1 MHFERH
7 SRSST
12 TLALAILLLIT
23 SILLVW
29 QARVRLDD
37 FHVHQHELAKQSVE
51 GTAYQISSFINE
63 KKRRVANFTKYHAEL
78 ISHLAEDPDNEQ
90 LRQKLERIVAESF
103 PDYFAVTIANE
114 AGEVLLGNYELQ
126 VNEACQLDIQNYA
139 NDKHSYEVYIHPHVD
154 SYHFDVMA
162 PWNDSETKQGVFF
175 VSFKPQ
181 LLAELIANTQ
191 IHRHQLVVLRNDTPG
206 LIEVTAEGTRV
217 DLAEQSENFFLST
230 AQQNEILYLAHV
242 SGTLWDLVDIP
253 DPELAQEQAKTV
265 WGQTIILFLL
275 LALISTM
282 LLAFLKRAEKRRLI
296 SEQALFDATKQLQ
309 NALDFSNVSTWEL
322 NLSSG
327 EFSWSA
333 NAHSLFSSQP
343 PQTFSEYLESSHPN
357 DREIIQT
364 VINNCKTQA
373 TACHIEHRLLNQDK
387 SVRWVEITG
396 NLEPYK
402 HTSTDKMIGLITD
415 ITARKHTEVARL
427 AAEKKL
433 RETLIREVHHR
444 IKNNLQGVS
453 GLLMQH
459 ATRHP
464 ESKDIIN
471 LAVSQ
476 LHSVS
481 TVYGLECDE
490 ENGEIKL
497 ADLAADISL
506 SIANMT
512 GYPVRFT
519 CQEEQPSAIL
529 AKEKSVAIALILNEL
544 IFNAVKH
551 SSKNKKAPVKVNLKS
566 ISTEVKVE
574 IINKSSSFP
583 SGFDLANKKGLG
595 TGLSLVKSLLP
606 KHGARLD
613 IQYKENAVITTLL
626 LSTDAYNE
634 MNHYE

>member
-7 SRSST
+7 SRSYT
-12 TLALAILLLIT
+12 TLALAILLILA

-63 KKRRVANFTKYHAEL
+63 KKRRVANFTKYHAQL

-90 LRQKLERIVAESF
+90 LRKKLERIVAENF

-114 AGEVLLGNYELQ
+114 AGEVLLGNFELL

-154 SYHFDVMA
+154 SYHFDIMA
-162 PWNDSETKQGVFF
+162 PWSDGETKQGVFF

-181 LLAELIANTQ
+181 LLAKLIANTQ
-191 IHRHQLVVLRNDTPG
+191 IHRHQLMVLRNDTPG
-206 LIEVTAEGTRV
+206 LIEITAEGTRV
-217 DLAEQSENFFLST
+217 DLAEQSKNFFLSA
-230 AQQNEILYLAHV
+230 AQQNEIVYLGHV

-253 DPELAQEQAKTV
+253 DSELAQEQAKTV

-275 LALISTM
+275 LAMISTM
-282 LLAFLKRAEKRRLI
+282 LLAFLKRAEKHRLI
-296 SEQALFDATKQLQ
+296 SEQALYDATKQLQ
-309 NALDFSNVSTWEL
+309 NALDFSDVSTWEL

-327 EFSWSA
+327 EFSWSD
-333 NAHSLFSSQP
+333 NAYSIFSSQP
-343 PQTFSEYLESSHPN
+343 PQTLSEYLGTSHPS

-364 VINNCKTQA
+364 VVNNCKTQA
-373 TACHIEHRLLNQDK
+373 TACHIEHRLLSDDN
-387 SVRWVEITG
+387 SVKWVEITG

-459 ATRHP
+459 GTRHP

-490 ENGEIKL
+490 GNGEINL

-512 GYPVRFT
+512 GYPIRFT
-519 CQEEQPSAIL
+519 CLEEQPSAIL
-529 AKEKSVAIALILNEL
+529 EKDKSVAIALILNEL

-551 SSKNKKAPVKVNLKS
+551 SSKKNRMPVKVNLKS
-566 ISTEVKVE
+566 STDEDTVEV
-574 IINKSSSFP
+574 INQSSSFP
-583 SGFDLANKKGLG
+583 AGFDLANKKGLG

-613 IQYKENAVITTLL
+613 IQYKEDAVIATLF
-626 LSTDAYNE
+626 LSTGEHNKMNNNE
-634 MNHYE
+634 